1 MTMAQ
6 LHLEGLTD
14 RAALHDLLTGA
25 LSLPDYYG
33 RNLDALYDILTERG
47 EQTVLWVYPDEASDA
62 RLNGYLTA
70 LLNTLQDA
78 AAENPALSICI
89 MDTQEEN

>member
-25 LSLPDYYG
+25 LNLPDYYG
-33 RNLDALYDILTERG
+33 RNLDALYDLLTERG
-47 EQTVLWVYPDEASDA
+47 EQTILWVYPDAEADA
-62 RLNGYLTA
+62 RLGGYLTA
-70 LLNTLQDA
+70 LLRTLQDA
-78 AAENPALSICI
+78 AAENPALSLCI
-89 MDTQEEN
+89 VDEQESL

>member
-25 LSLPDYYG
+25 LNLPDYYG

-78 AAENPALSICI
+78 AAENPALSVCI

>member
-1 MTMAQ
+1 MMMAQ

-14 RAALHDLLTGA
+14 RAALHDLLIGA
-25 LSLPDYYG
+25 LNLPDYYG

-47 EQTVLWVYPDEASDA
+47 EQTILWVYPDEESDA
-62 RLNGYLTA
+62 KLNGYLTA

-89 MDTQEEN
+89 MDAQEEA